1 MSNWDDKLIKPSSP
15 PVSAIE
21 EVHAL
26 FEQQRATWPMF
37 REGEAT
43 LAGIRSKIFLS
54 NNRRIVVQAN
64 PGRVISS
71 GAKVDP
77 ASVAKRPCFL
87 CPDTLPPLERGIS
100 FGDYIILPNPYP
112 ILKYHMTIPH
122 RNHLPQ
128 RIEGSI
134 KNLCTLTK
142 ALGPE
147 MFVIYNGPRCGA
159 SAPDHMHFQACGNE
173 NIPLFEQ
180 LPPAANKNQVLPLT
194 IWGRNMLVCS
204 FREAAQVEKCI
215 RSTINALKEITGEK
229 VEPMI
234 NMVALYR
241 DDHYIITIFPRAK
254 HRSACYF
261 AGPQQQILISPAAME
276 MAGIIVV
283 ANSEHFD
290 RVDETVVQ
298 SIYQEVTLGTDLFS
312 RLVEAVT

>member
-26 FEQQRATWPMF
+26 FKQQRATWPKF
-37 REGEAT
+37 RDGEAT
-43 LAGIRSKIFLS
+43 LDAIRTKSFSLE
-54 NNRRIVVQAN
+54 NHRIVVQAN

-112 ILKYHMTIPH
+112 ILKYHLTIPH

-128 RIEGSI
+128 RIEGRVED
-134 KNLCTLTK
+134 LCALTK
-142 ALGPE
+142 AISPE

-180 LPPAANKNQVLPLT
+180 LPIAGDKDQVVPIS

-204 FREAAQVEKCI
+204 FREAGQAEKSI
-215 RSTINALKEITGEK
+215 RSIIIALKEILGEK
-229 VEPMI
+229 DEPMM
-234 NMVALYR
+234 NMVSLYR
-241 DDHYIITIFPRAK
+241 NDRYIITIFPRAK

-261 AGPQQQILISPAAME
+261 AGPSRRILISPAAME

-283 ANSEHFD
+283 ANLEHFD
-290 RVDETVVQ
+290 RVDETVVR